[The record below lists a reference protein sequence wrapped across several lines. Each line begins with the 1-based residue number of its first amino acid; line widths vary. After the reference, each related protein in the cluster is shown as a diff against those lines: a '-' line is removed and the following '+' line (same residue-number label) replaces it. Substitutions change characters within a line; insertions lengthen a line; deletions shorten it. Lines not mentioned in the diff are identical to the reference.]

1 MSYDFGRLSFDDFE
15 DLAADILADQEN
27 CRVEVF
33 KKGKDQGIDGRF
45 LSCHNEKC
53 IIQAKHRP
61 KAKIGTL
68 INEIKRTEVQKAQKL
83 GADRYIYFTS
93 TPLNPSDKDKI
104 MAAFKGHIKSTKDIF
119 GKDEIESIVGKNAE
133 IERTHYKLWLSSVTV
148 IQNIMKS
155 EIIGDSDFTAL
166 EILNES
172 QYYKALPYHY
182 DAIDKLE
189 SENVIIITGN
199 PGNGKTTLAKNI
211 CLHYIGSGYK
221 LINIG
226 TNFLESSGFLNK
238 YNDVKT
244 IFYFDDFLGRNYL
257 EAMSDRTDSEILK
270 FIRRVQASE
279 KSKFILTSRTNI
291 LNRRKNEVEEYNIR
305 KSYEREYL
313 IDISQVSNLDKAR
326 ILYIHASKSLLDI
339 TYIRN
344 ILEDKFYRTIVEHK
358 NFNPRIIEYL
368 FDASRVQSDNILPS
382 GFKEYILKNL
392 SNPHKIWD
400 ICFKKQAE
408 ISKFLVCAIAYS
420 GARGITENELRN
432 FHEQIRIVNKRA
444 KGDHS
449 FDSFEDC
456 IKTISGSMISRSI
469 GYDDIVTYDT
479 FNPSI
484 NDYIINKYA
493 NESMFVADI
502 FSCFDDFLKLKSIAR
517 IHKTGQTGVVEKTI
531 NGIVKNISD
540 LHLEKS
546 EQYLDQLIYLSGEY
560 SKSTRNINLFSDWY
574 QRYNYKT
581 YTPSNVFRFL
591 RNLLSIEKSGISII
605 EDNCKYNFVKR
616 CIKSCCDIQDVEE
629 VSLLMIRYKLD
640 QDMNLVNNIEDS
652 LDSIFTSDFESI
664 IADENKL
671 DEFLP
676 GDEYEAE
683 READDYLEEIVYN
696 LYLPFERNILSS
708 GSSYLDIESILESNE
723 SDNISRPHRSERLED
738 DDNEDLIDD
747 IFYDFEDLLFDDDE

>member
-15 DLAADILADQEN
+15 DLAADILADQEK

-61 KAKIGTL
+61 EAKIPAL
-68 INEIKRTEVQKAQKL
+68 ISEINKTEVHKAQKL

-104 MAAFKGHIKSTKDIF
+104 MAAFKGYIKSTKDIF
-119 GKDEIESIVGKNAE
+119 GKDEIEAYVSSKPE

-155 EIIGDSDFTAL
+155 EIIGDSEFTAQ

-172 QYYKALPYHY
+172 EYYKALPYHY

-189 SENVIIITGN
+189 RENVIIITGN

-211 CLHYIGSGYK
+211 CLHYIGYGYK

-226 TNFLESSGFLNK
+226 SKFFESSGFLTK
-238 YNDVKT
+238 YNDVNT

-270 FIRRVQASE
+270 FIRRVQASD

-291 LNRRKNEVEEYNIR
+291 LNRRKSEVEEYDIR

-313 IDISQVSNLDKAR
+313 IDISQASNLDKAR
-326 ILYIHASKSLLDI
+326 ILYIHARKSSLDI
-339 TYIRN
+339 NYVRN

-368 FDASRVQSDNILPS
+368 FDASRIQSDSILPI

-420 GARGITENELRN
+420 GSSGITEVELRN

-444 KGDHS
+444 KGDHT
-449 FDSFEDC
+449 FDNFEDC
-456 IKTISGSMISRSI
+456 IKTILGSMVSRTI
-469 GYDDIVTYDT
+469 GYDGTATYDT

-502 FSCFDDFLKLKSIAR
+502 FSCFDDFSKLRSIIR
-517 IHKTGQTGVVEKTI
+517 IHKTGQSGVVDKTI
-531 NGIVKNISD
+531 KGIIKNITD

-546 EQYLDQLIYLSGEY
+546 EDYLDQLIYLSVRY
-560 SKSTRNINLFSDWY
+560 SQSNQNIKLFSEWY
-574 QRYNYKT
+574 HRYNYHT
-581 YTPSNVFRFL
+581 FTPSNILRFL
-591 RNLLSIEKSGISII
+591 RNLLSIEKSGIRII
-605 EDNCKYNFVKR
+605 EDKYKYNFINR
-616 CIKSCCDIQDVEE
+616 CIKRCNDIQDVEE
-629 VSLLMIRYKLD
+629 VSLLMFRYELD
-640 QDMNLVNNIEDS
+640 QEMNLVNNLEDA
-652 LDSIFTSDFESI
+652 LDSIFTSDFDSI

-683 READDYLEEIVYN
+683 QEADDYLDEI
-696 LYLPFERNILSS
+696 LDSLGLPFEREILSL
-708 GSSYLDIESILESNE
+708 GLSYLDVSSILESNI
-723 SDNISRPHRSERLED
+723 SDNIYRSHRAEILED
-738 DDNEDLIDD
+738 DDDEDLIDD
-747 IFYDFEDLLFDDDE
+747 VFYDFEGSLFDDEE

>member
-15 DLAADILADQEN
+15 DLAADILADQEK

-61 KAKIGTL
+61 EAKISAL
-68 INEIKRTEVQKAQKL
+68 INEINKTEVHKAQKL

-104 MAAFKGHIKSTKDIF
+104 MAAFKGYIKSTTDIF
-119 GKDEIESIVGKNAE
+119 GKDEIEGYVSRKPE

-155 EIIGDSDFTAL
+155 EIIGDSEFTAQ

-172 QYYKALPYHY
+172 EYYKALPYHY

-189 SENVIIITGN
+189 RENVIIITGN

-211 CLHYIGSGYK
+211 CLHYIGYGYK

-226 TNFLESSGFLNK
+226 SEFFESSGFLTK
-238 YNDVKT
+238 YSDVNT

-257 EAMSDRTDSEILK
+257 EAMSDRSDSEILK
-270 FIRRVQASE
+270 FIRRVQASD

-291 LNRRKNEVEEYNIR
+291 LNRRKSEVEEYDIR

-313 IDISQVSNLDKAR
+313 IDISQASNLDKAR
-326 ILYIHASKSLLDI
+326 ILYIHARKSSLDI
-339 TYIRN
+339 NYVRN

-368 FDASRVQSDNILPS
+368 FDASRIQSDNILPS
-382 GFKEYILKNL
+382 GFKDYILKNL

-420 GARGITENELRN
+420 GSSGITEVELRN
-432 FHEQIRIVNKRA
+432 FHEQIKIVNERA
-444 KGDHS
+444 KGDHT
-449 FDSFEDC
+449 FDNFEDC
-456 IKTISGSMISRSI
+456 IKTILGSMISRTI
-469 GYDDIVTYDT
+469 GYDGTATYDT

-502 FSCFDDFLKLKSIAR
+502 FSCFDDFSKLRSIVR
-517 IHKTGQTGVVEKTI
+517 VHKTGQSGVVDKTI
-531 NGIVKNISD
+531 KGIIKNISD

-546 EQYLDQLIYLSGEY
+546 EEYLDQLIYLSV
-560 SKSTRNINLFSDWY
+560 RNSQSNQNFKLFSEWY
-574 QRYNYKT
+574 HKYNYQT
-581 YTPSNVFRFL
+581 FTPSNISRFL
-591 RNLLSIEKSGISII
+591 RNLLSIEKSGIRII
-605 EDNCKYNFVKR
+605 EDKYKYNFINR
-616 CIKSCCDIQDVEE
+616 CIKRCYDIQEVEE
-629 VSLLMIRYKLD
+629 ISLLMFRYELD
-640 QDMNLVNNIEDS
+640 QEMNLVNNLEDA
-652 LDSIFTSDFESI
+652 LDSVFTSDFDSI

-676 GDEYEAE
+676 GDEYDAE
-683 READDYLEEIVYN
+683 QEADDYLDEI
-696 LYLPFERNILSS
+696 LDGLGLPFERKILSL
-708 GSSYLDIESILESNE
+708 GSSYLDVNYILESNTP
-723 SDNISRPHRSERLED
+723 DNIYRSHRTEILED
-738 DDNEDLIDD
+738 DDDEDLIDD
-747 IFYDFEDLLFDDDE
+747 VFYDFEGSLFDDEE